1 MALHPE
7 IDAVTDR
14 IIERSRPRRA
24 AYLDLI
30 KRERDSGADRPKL
43 GCANLAHAYAGTD
56 EQRDLLTPANRMN
69 IGIVTSYNDMLSA
82 HAVYYRYPEQMKV
95 WAIEAGA
102 TAQVAGGVPAM
113 CDGVTQGYQGMELS
127 LFSRD
132 TIALG
137 TGIALSHR
145 TFEGAA
151 LLGIC
156 DKIVPGLLIGALRF
170 GHLPMVMVPGGPMRT
185 GIPNKQKAAVREAYA
200 EGKASREE
208 LLAAEI
214 SAYHSKGTCTFYG
227 TANSNQMMMEAMGL
241 HMPGAAFANP
251 GTKLRQ
257 ELTRAA
263 VHRLAEIGWAGD
275 DYRPIGHIVDERAI
289 VNAAIALLATGGSTN
304 HLIHLP
310 AIARSAGI
318 VIDWEDFDRLS
329 RVIPLLT
336 RVYPNGSADVNGFED
351 AGGPPFVIREL
362 LKGGLM
368 HGDVLTVASEGM
380 TAYGRKPLIEE
391 DKLVWRD
398 SPQTSGDDTIVRT
411 VDAPFSPEGG
421 FRILTGNLG
430 RACIKVSAVERDRWT
445 IEAPARVFS
454 TQQEVQDAFKAGEL
468 DRDVVVVVR
477 FQGPRANGMP
487 ELHKLTPPLGVLQNR
502 GFRVALVTDG
512 RMSGASGK
520 VPAAIHLSPEALGGG
535 PIGKLRDGDMVR
547 LCAEQGVLEALVA
560 PAEWEA
566 REHCAAP
573 PPADGT
579 GRELFA
585 MLRTHCDE
593 AELGASAMLAQAGL

>member
-7 IDAVTDR
+7 IAAVTDR
-14 IIERSRPRRA
+14 IIEASRDKRA
-24 AYLDLI
+24 AYLTMI
-30 KRERDSGADRPKL
+30 ARERDSGADRPKL

-56 EQRDLLTPANRMN
+56 EQRDALRPANRMN

-132 TIALG
+132 TIALS
-137 TGIALSHR
+137 TAIALSHR

-156 DKIVPGLLIGALRF
+156 DKIVPGLLMGALRF
-170 GHLPMVMVPGGPMRT
+170 GHLPMILIPGGPMRS
-185 GIPNKQKAAVREAYA
+185 GLANKEKAKVREAYA
-200 EGKASREE
+200 EGKVGREE
-208 LLAAEI
+208 LLDAEI
-214 SAYHSKGTCTFYG
+214 AAYHSKGTCTFYG

-241 HMPGAAFANP
+241 HIPGAAFANP

-263 VHRLAEIGWAGD
+263 VQRLPEIGWAGD
-275 DYRPIGHIVDERAI
+275 DYRPLAECVDERAI

-329 RVIPLLT
+329 KVVPLLT

-351 AGGPPFVIREL
+351 AGGPSFVIREL
-362 LKGGLM
+362 LSGGLM
-368 HGDVLTVASEGM
+368 HGDILTVAKGGM
-380 TAYGRKPLIEE
+380 AEYGRKPAVEGDALIWH
-391 DKLVWRD
+391 DHAA
-398 SPQTSGDDTIVRT
+398 QSGDDTIVRT
-411 VDAPFSPEGG
+411 LDAPFATEGG
-421 FRILTGNLG
+421 FRILSGNLG
-430 RACIKVSAVERDRWT
+430 RACIKVSAVDRDRWT

-454 TQQEVQDAFKAGEL
+454 TQQAVQDAFKAGEL

-535 PIGKLRDGDMVR
+535 PIGKVRDGDIIRV
-547 LCAEQGVLEALVA
+547 CAETGTLEALVDA
-560 PAEWEA
+560 AEWAA
-566 REHCAAP
+566 RDHAQAP

-585 MLRTHCDE
+585 MLRQADE
-593 AELGASAMLAQAGL
+593 AEKGASAMLAAAGL